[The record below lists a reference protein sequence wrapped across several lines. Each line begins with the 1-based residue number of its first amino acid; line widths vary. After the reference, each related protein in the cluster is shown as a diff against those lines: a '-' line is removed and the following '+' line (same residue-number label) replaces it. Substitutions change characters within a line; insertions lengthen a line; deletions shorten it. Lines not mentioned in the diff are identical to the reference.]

1 MSANKRY
8 DKSFTKTEKMK
19 IMSSA
24 KNEDVEFSAE
34 LADKEDVEALRRSEA
49 ANHRQERI
57 LTDPAKNKE
66 TKL

>member
-1 MSANKRY
+1 MPTNKRY
-8 DKSFTKTEKMK
+8 DKVFTKTEKMK

-34 LADKEDVEALRRSEA
+34 LADHDDVEALRRSEA
-49 ANHRQERI
+49 ADHRQERV
-57 LTDPAKNKE
+57 LTDPVKNKE

>member
-1 MSANKRY
+1 MPTNKRY
-8 DKSFTKTEKMK
+8 DKVFTKTEKMK
-19 IMSSA
+19 LMSSA

-34 LADKEDVEALRRSEA
+34 LADHDDVEALRRSESA
-49 ANHRQERI
+49 DHRQERI